1 MNKRTT
7 AVMALGLS
15 AVMFASAGAVADLPA
30 TPTRTKGQSVYVGN
44 TRVYPTGYNI
54 ADNNYFKLRD
64 LGKLAGFGVDW
75 DETTR
80 SVLISTER
88 TTPDLSNMVD
98 MALTGSTAKLSPQ
111 TFKVDGEQVAIKS
124 YLIRG
129 NNYVKLRDI
138 AKEVHFGV
146 DFDLTTKKVT
156 IDPDGVY
163 IDDDDVPITPDN
175 PSKPTTPTQPSNP
188 TTPSTPAT
196 GSAII
201 KWNSTMSDFSEAMI
215 NCNWNHDKY
224 LEVAKQYGSAI
235 TGKTN
240 ATTSDVVAAL
250 EAMTGAP
257 VDAVSMDNKP
267 VNQFWAKELRKAMGE
282 NVADNKPTIDT
293 GSSDNGNSSAGTGSN
308 STVVTDAMLRQWEQ
322 EMVERVNE
330 ERAKVGAPAL
340 EVDSNLMAFA
350 QYWAE
355 HLTIEFKH
363 SNIDAVK
370 DYANSSGLTYND
382 FRGGENI
389 TGAGYAYGQGY
400 GMVTLAMNA
409 FMNSEGHRQTILNTE
424 YSRVGVGF
432 AIANDGNVYCCQ
444 RFGL

>member
-146 DFDLTTKKVT
+146 DFELATKKVT

-163 IDDDDVPITPDN
+163 IDDDDVPITPDK
-175 PSKPTTPTQPSNP
+175 PSEPTQPSSP
-188 TTPSTPAT
+188 TTPNTPAT
-196 GSAII
+196 GSAIT
-201 KWNSTMSDFSEAMI
+201 KWNSTMNDFSEAMI

-224 LEVAKQYGSAI
+224 LQVAKEYGPAI
-235 TGKTN
+235 TGKAD
-240 ATTSDVVAAL
+240 ATTADVIAAL

-257 VDAVSMDNKP
+257 VDAVSMDDKP
-267 VNQFWAKELRKAMGE
+267 VNQFWSKELRKAMGE
-282 NVADNKPTIDT
+282 TVKDDT
-293 GSSDNGNSSAGTGSN
+293 NNNNGSN
-308 STVVTDAMLRQWEQ
+308 NNAGNATVSEATLRQWEQ
-322 EMVERVNE
+322 EMIELVNN
-330 ERAKVGAPAL
+330 ERAKVGSPAL
-340 EVDSNLMAFA
+340 KVDDNMAAFA
-350 QYWAE
+350 RYWAE
-355 HLTIEFKH
+355 HLT
-363 SNIDAVK
+363 
-370 DYANSSGLTYND
+370 TD
-382 FRGGENI
+382 FRHSAWSEIEDFANANGYDATQLGDNENI
-389 TGAGYAYGQGY
+389 TTADSVQ
-400 GMVTLAMNA
+400 TIKQKPSIRAMEL
-409 FMNSEGHRQTILNTE
+409 FMNSEGHRYTLLNTE
-424 YSRVGVGF
+424 YTRVGVGF
-432 AIANDGNVYCCQ
+432 AVGPTGRIYCCQ
-444 RFGL
+444 EFAR

>member
-1 MNKRTT
+1 MKKRTT

-64 LGKLAGFGVDW
+64 LGNLAGFGVDW

-88 TTPDLSNMVD
+88 TTPALSNMVD

-146 DFDLTTKKVT
+146 DFDLATKKVT

-163 IDDDDVPITPDN
+163 IDDENIPITPDK
-175 PSKPTTPTQPSNP
+175 PSEPTQPSSP
-188 TTPSTPAT
+188 TTPNTPAT

-201 KWNSTMSDFSEAMI
+201 KWNSTMSDFNEAMI
-215 NCNWNHDKY
+215 DCNWDQSKY
-224 LEVAKQYGSAI
+224 LEVAQKYGPAI
-235 TGKTN
+235 TGKAD
-240 ATTSDVVAAL
+240 ATTADVIAAL

-257 VDAVSMDNKP
+257 VDAVSMDDKP
-267 VNQFWAKELRKAMGE
+267 VNQFWSKELRKAMGE
-282 NVADNKPTIDT
+282 TVKDDN
-293 GSSDNGNSSAGTGSN
+293 NGSN
-308 STVVTDAMLRQWEQ
+308 SSTTVSEATLRQWEQ
-322 EMVERVNE
+322 EMVELINK

-340 EVDSNLMAFA
+340 EVNDDLTAFA

-355 HLTIEFKH
+355 HLTTEFRHSAWSENEDFANKH
-363 SNIDAVK
+363 
-370 DYANSSGLTYND
+370 GLKAENMG
-382 FRGGENI
+382 RNENI
-389 TGAGYAYGQGY
+389 TTAGTIKTITESPSSYA
-400 GMVTLAMNA
+400 MEL
-409 FMNSEGHRQTILNTE
+409 FMNSEGHRRTLLSKE
-424 YSRVGVGF
+424 YTRVGVGF
-432 AIANDGNVYCCQ
+432 AVGSMGTIYCCQ
-444 RFGL
+444 NFS

>member
-146 DFDLTTKKVT
+146 DFELATKKVT

-163 IDDDDVPITPDN
+163 IDDENIPITPDK
-175 PSKPTTPTQPSNP
+175 PSEPTQPSSP
-188 TTPSTPAT
+188 TTP
-196 GSAII
+196 
-201 KWNSTMSDFSEAMI
+201 
-215 NCNWNHDKY
+215 
-224 LEVAKQYGSAI
+224 
-235 TGKTN
+235 
-240 ATTSDVVAAL
+240 
-250 EAMTGAP
+250 
-257 VDAVSMDNKP
+257 
-267 VNQFWAKELRKAMGE
+267 
-282 NVADNKPTIDT
+282 
-293 GSSDNGNSSAGTGSN
+293 
-308 STVVTDAMLRQWEQ
+308 
-322 EMVERVNE
+322 
-330 ERAKVGAPAL
+330 
-340 EVDSNLMAFA
+340 
-350 QYWAE
+350 
-355 HLTIEFKH
+355 
-363 SNIDAVK
+363 
-370 DYANSSGLTYND
+370 
-382 FRGGENI
+382 
-389 TGAGYAYGQGY
+389 
-400 GMVTLAMNA
+400 
-409 FMNSEGHRQTILNTE
+409 NT
-424 YSRVGVGF
+424 
-432 AIANDGNVYCCQ
+432 
-444 RFGL
+444 

>member
-1 MNKRTT
+1 MKKRAT

-146 DFDLTTKKVT
+146 DFELATKKVT

-163 IDDDDVPITPDN
+163 IDDDEVPITPDN

-196 GSAII
+196 GSAIT
-201 KWNSTMSDFSEAMI
+201 KWNSTMSDFNEAMI
-215 NCNWNHDKY
+215 DCNWNHDKY

-257 VDAVSMDNKP
+257 VDAVSMDDKP

-282 NVADNKPTIDT
+282 TVKDDN
-293 GSSDNGNSSAGTGSN
+293 NSSNNNTT
-308 STVVTDAMLRQWEQ
+308 TVSEATLRQWEQ
-322 EMVERVNE
+322 EMVELINE

-340 EVDSNLMAFA
+340 TVDTHEMQFA
-350 QYWAE
+350 QYWAK
-355 HLTIEFKH
+355 HLTTEFKH
-363 SNIDAVK
+363 SNIDEKREFCASIGISYS
-370 DYANSSGLTYND
+370 DIE
-382 FRGGENI
+382 GGENI
-389 TGAGYAYGQGY
+389 TTADSIKDA
-400 GMVTLAMNA
+400 TIKKPSIRAMEL
-409 FMNSEGHRQTILNTE
+409 FMASEGHRNTLLDKE
-424 YSRVGVGF
+424 YTRVGVGF
-432 AIANDGNVYCCQ
+432 AVGPTGRVYCCQ

>member
-30 TPTRTKGQSVYVGN
+30 TPTRTKGQSVYVDT

-75 DETTR
+75 DETTC

-146 DFDLTTKKVT
+146 DFELATKKVT

-163 IDDDDVPITPDN
+163 IDDENIPITPDK
-175 PSKPTTPTQPSNP
+175 PSEPTQPSSP
-188 TTPSTPAT
+188 TTPNTPAT
-196 GSAII
+196 GSAIT
-201 KWNSTMSDFSEAMI
+201 KWNNTMNDFSEAMI
-215 NCNWNHDKY
+215 GCNWDYSKY
-224 LEVAKQYGSAI
+224 LEVAKKYGPTI

-240 ATTSDVVAAL
+240 ATTADVVAVL

-257 VDAVSMDNKP
+257 VEAVSMDNKP

-282 NVADNKPTIDT
+282 TVKDDN
-293 GSSDNGNSSAGTGSN
+293 NSSNNNTT
-308 STVVTDAMLRQWEQ
+308 TVSEATLRQWEQ
-322 EMVERVNE
+322 EMVELINE

-340 EVDSNLMAFA
+340 TVDTHEMQFA
-350 QYWAE
+350 QYWAK
-355 HLTIEFKH
+355 HLTTEFKH
-363 SNIDAVK
+363 SNIDEKREFCASIGISYS
-370 DYANSSGLTYND
+370 DIE
-382 FRGGENI
+382 GGENI
-389 TGAGYAYGQGY
+389 TTADSIKDA
-400 GMVTLAMNA
+400 TIKKPSIRAMEL
-409 FMNSEGHRQTILNTE
+409 FMASEGHRNTLLDKE
-424 YSRVGVGF
+424 YTRVGVGF
-432 AIANDGNVYCCQ
+432 AVGPTGRVYCCQ

>member
-54 ADNNYFKLRD
+54 KDNNYFKLRD
-64 LGKLAGFGVDW
+64 IGQLVGFGVEW
-75 DETTR
+75 DEATR
-80 SVLISTER
+80 TVVITSDR
-88 TTPDLSNMVD
+88 TTPVLTGLLD
-98 MALTGSTAKLSPQ
+98 MAQTGSTAKLSPQ
-111 TFKVDGEQVAIKS
+111 RITVDGEEVSLTS

-129 NNYVKLRDI
+129 NNYIKLRDI
-138 AKEVHFGV
+138 AKEIHFGV
-146 DFDLTTKKVT
+146 EYDMASKKVT

-163 IDDDDVPITPDN
+163 IDDADIPITPDE
-175 PSKPTTPTQPSNP
+175 PTAPTTPTKPSTPSTP
-188 TTPSTPAT
+188 TTPSTGT
-196 GSAII
+196 AIT
-201 KWNSTMSDFSEAMI
+201 KWNNTMNDFSEAMI
-215 NCNWNHDKY
+215 GCNWNQSKY
-224 LEVAKQYGSAI
+224 LEVAKKYGPTI

-240 ATTSDVVAAL
+240 ATTADVVAVL

-257 VDAVSMDNKP
+257 VDAVSMDDKP

-282 NVADNKPTIDT
+282 TVKDDSNN
-293 GSSDNGNSSAGTGSN
+293 SSNGNEGMGNTN
-308 STVVTDAMLRQWEQ
+308 RPSTVTEATLRQWEQ

-444 RFGL
+444 RFGR

>member
-1 MNKRTT
+1 MKKRTT

-146 DFDLTTKKVT
+146 DFELATKKVT

-163 IDDDDVPITPDN
+163 IDDENIPITPDK
-175 PSKPTTPTQPSNP
+175 PSEPTQPSSP
-188 TTPSTPAT
+188 TAPNTPAT
-196 GSAII
+196 GSAIT
-201 KWNSTMSDFSEAMI
+201 KWNSTMSDFNEAMI
-215 NCNWNHDKY
+215 NCNWSHDKY
-224 LEVAKQYGSAI
+224 LAVAKEYGPTI

-240 ATTSDVVAAL
+240 ATTADVIAAL

-257 VDAVSMDNKP
+257 VEAVSMDNKP
-267 VNQFWAKELRKAMGE
+267 VNIFWSKELRKAMGE
-282 NVADNKPTIDT
+282 TVKDDNNTSGNT
-293 GSSDNGNSSAGTGSN
+293 NNGNNSNISNGSQT
-308 STVVTDAMLRQWEQ
+308 TVTEATLRQWEQ

-340 EVDSNLMAFA
+340 EVDDNLMAFSR
-350 QYWAE
+350 YWAE
-355 HLTIEFKH
+355 HLTTEFRH
-363 SNIDAVK
+363 SDIDDLRCFA
-370 DYANSSGLTYND
+370 SSLGISVDDIRCN
-382 FRGGENI
+382 ENI
-389 TGAGYAYGQGY
+389 TTAGNITTVEDPY
-400 GMVTLAMNA
+400 TRAMNN
-409 FMNSEGHRQTILNTE
+409 FMHSEGHRYTMLNTE
-424 YSRVGVGF
+424 YTRVGIGF
-432 AIANDGNVYCCQ
+432 AVGSNGRIYCCQ
-444 RFGL
+444 NFS

>member
-1 MNKRTT
+1 MKKRTT

-146 DFDLTTKKVT
+146 DFDLATKKVT

-163 IDDDDVPITPDN
+163 IDDADIPITPDE
-175 PSKPTTPTQPSNP
+175 PTTPTAPTKP
-188 TTPSTPAT
+188 TTPSTPT
-196 GSAII
+196 TPSAGTAIT
-201 KWNSTMSDFSEAMI
+201 KWNGIMNDFNESMI
-215 NCNWNHDKY
+215 GCNWDYSKY
-224 LEVAKQYGSAI
+224 LEVAKKYGPTI
-235 TGKTN
+235 TGKTD
-240 ATTSDVVAAL
+240 ATTADVIAAL

-257 VDAVSMDNKP
+257 VDAVSMDDKP
-267 VNQFWAKELRKAMGE
+267 VSRFWAKELRKAMGE
-282 NVADNKPTIDT
+282 TVKDDN
-293 GSSDNGNSSAGTGSN
+293 NSSNTGN
-308 STVVTDAMLRQWEQ
+308 TTVSDATLRQWEQ
-322 EMVERVNE
+322 EMIEKINE

-340 EVDSNLMAFA
+340 EVDDNLMSFA

-355 HLTIEFKH
+355 HLTTEFRH
-363 SNIDAVK
+363 SSMDDIR
-370 DYANSSGLTYND
+370 DYAAAINVSADTIEGN
-382 FRGGENI
+382 ENI
-389 TGAGYAYGQGY
+389 TTAGN
-400 GMVTLAMNA
+400 VTTVENPCIRAMNN
-409 FMNSEGHRQTILNTE
+409 FMNSEGHRYTLLSTE
-424 YSRVGVGF
+424 YTRIGVGF
-432 AIANDGNVYCCQ
+432 AVGSSGKVYCCQ

>member
-1 MNKRTT
+1 MKKRTT

-138 AKEVHFGV
+138 AKEIHFGV
-146 DFDLTTKKVT
+146 EYDMASKKVT

-163 IDDDDVPITPDN
+163 IDDDDVPITPN
-175 PSKPTTPTQPSNP
+175 QPTTPTTPTKP
-188 TTPSTPAT
+188 TTPSTPT
-196 GSAII
+196 TPSAGTAIT
-201 KWNSTMSDFSEAMI
+201 KWNNTMNDFNESMI
-215 NCNWNHDKY
+215 GCNWDYSKY
-224 LEVAKQYGSAI
+224 LEVAKKYGPSI
-235 TGKTN
+235 TGKTD
-240 ATTSDVVAAL
+240 ATTADVIAAL

-267 VNQFWAKELRKAMGE
+267 VNIFWSKELRKAMGE
-282 NVADNKPTIDT
+282 TVKDDT
-293 GSSDNGNSSAGTGSN
+293 NNNNGSN
-308 STVVTDAMLRQWEQ
+308 DSTGNTTVSEATLRQWEQ
-322 EMVERVNE
+322 EMVERVNA

-340 EVDSNLMAFA
+340 EVDDNLMAFA
-350 QYWAE
+350 QYWA
-355 HLTIEFKH
+355 TRMTDNQRH
-363 SNIDAVK
+363 SDIDDLKSFATSNNINVDII
-370 DYANSSGLTYND
+370 
-382 FRGGENI
+382 RGGENI
-389 TGAGYAYGQGY
+389 VWGGNSLTAESATNC
-400 GMVTLAMNA
+400 MTSLL
-409 FMNSEGHRQTILNTE
+409 NSEGHRATMLKPDYTRI
-424 YSRVGVGF
+424 GVGF
-432 AIANDGNVYCCQ
+432 ASDNNGRLYCCQ
-444 RFGL
+444 RFGR

>member
-75 DETTR
+75 DETTC

-146 DFDLTTKKVT
+146 DFELATKKVT

-163 IDDDDVPITPDN
+163 IDDENIPITPDK
-175 PSKPTTPTQPSNP
+175 PSEPTQPSSP
-188 TTPSTPAT
+188 TTPNTPAT
-196 GSAII
+196 GSAIT
-201 KWNSTMSDFSEAMI
+201 KWNSTMSDFNEAMI

-224 LEVAKQYGSAI
+224 LQVAKEYGPTI

-240 ATTSDVVAAL
+240 ATTADVVAVL
-250 EAMTGAP
+250 EAITGAP
-257 VDAVSMDNKP
+257 VDAVSMDDKP

-282 NVADNKPTIDT
+282 TVKDDT
-293 GSSDNGNSSAGTGSN
+293 NNNNGSN
-308 STVVTDAMLRQWEQ
+308 DSTGNTTVSEATLRQWEQ

-330 ERAKVGAPAL
+330 ERAKVGAPEL
-340 EVDSNLMAFA
+340 TVDDNLMKWS
-350 QYWAE
+350 QYWAKQ
-355 HLTIEFKH
+355 LI
-363 SNIDAVK
+363 S
-370 DYANSSGLTYND
+370 D
-382 FRGGENI
+382 FRHSAWSEKQAYAANIGISPDDIDGGENI
-389 TGAGYAYGQGY
+389 VGGGNEPTSESAANC
-400 GMVTLAMNA
+400 MISLL
-409 FMNSEGHRQTILNTE
+409 NSEGHKATMLKATYRKI
-424 YSRVGVGF
+424 GVGF
-432 AIANDGNVYCCQ
+432 SVAPNGKIYCCQ
-444 RFGL
+444 SFGR

>member
-146 DFDLTTKKVT
+146 DFELATKKVT

-163 IDDDDVPITPDN
+163 IDDENIPITPDK
-175 PSKPTTPTQPSNP
+175 PSEPTQPSSP
-188 TTPSTPAT
+188 TTPNTPAT
-196 GSAII
+196 GSAIT
-201 KWNSTMSDFSEAMI
+201 KWNSTMSDFNEAMI

-224 LEVAKQYGSAI
+224 LEVAKQYGPTI
-235 TGKTN
+235 TGKAN
-240 ATTSDVVAAL
+240 ATTADVVAVL

-257 VDAVSMDNKP
+257 VDAVSMDDKP
-267 VNQFWAKELRKAMGE
+267 VNQFWAKELRKTMGE
-282 NVADNKPTIDT
+282 TVKDDN
-293 GSSDNGNSSAGTGSN
+293 NSSNNNTT
-308 STVVTDAMLRQWEQ
+308 TVSEATLRQWEQ
-322 EMVERVNE
+322 EMVDLINE

-340 EVDSNLMAFA
+340 TVDTHEMQFA
-350 QYWAE
+350 QYWAK
-355 HLTIEFKH
+355 HLTTEFKH
-363 SNIDAVK
+363 SNIDEKREFCASIGISYS
-370 DYANSSGLTYND
+370 DIE
-382 FRGGENI
+382 GGENI
-389 TGAGYAYGQGY
+389 TTADSIKDA
-400 GMVTLAMNA
+400 TIKKPSIRAMEL
-409 FMNSEGHRQTILNTE
+409 FMASEGHRNTLLDKE
-424 YSRVGVGF
+424 YTRVGVGF
-432 AIANDGNVYCCQ
+432 AVGPTGRVYCCQ

>member
-1 MNKRTT
+1 MKKRAT

-30 TPTRTKGQSVYVGN
+30 TPTRTRGQSVYVGN

-146 DFDLTTKKVT
+146 EFDLATKKVT

-175 PSKPTTPTQPSNP
+175 PSEPTTPTQPSNP

-196 GSAII
+196 GSAIT
-201 KWNSTMSDFSEAMI
+201 KWNSTMSDFNEAMI

-224 LEVAKQYGSAI
+224 LEVAKKYGTAI

-240 ATTSDVVAAL
+240 ATIADVIAAL

-257 VDAVSMDNKP
+257 VEAVSMDNKP
-267 VNQFWAKELRKAMGE
+267 VNIFWSKELRKAMGE
-282 NVADNKPTIDT
+282 TVKDDNNISGNTN
-293 GSSDNGNSSAGTGSN
+293 NGNNSNISNGSQ
-308 STVVTDAMLRQWEQ
+308 TAVTEATLRQWEQ

-340 EVDSNLMAFA
+340 EVDDNLMAFA

-355 HLTIEFKH
+355 HLT
-363 SNIDAVK
+363 
-370 DYANSSGLTYND
+370 TD
-382 FRGGENI
+382 FRHSAWSEIEAFANDKGINSNRLDGSENI

-409 FMNSEGHRQTILNTE
+409 FMNSDGHRRTLLSTE
-424 YSRVGVGF
+424 YSRVGIGF

-444 RFGL
+444 SYGF

>member
-1 MNKRTT
+1 
-7 AVMALGLS
+7 
-15 AVMFASAGAVADLPA
+15 MFASAGAVADLPA
-30 TPTRTKGQSVYVGN
+30 TPTRTRGQSVYVGN

-146 DFDLTTKKVT
+146 EFDLATKKVT

-175 PSKPTTPTQPSNP
+175 PSEPTTPTQPSNP

-196 GSAII
+196 GSAIT
-201 KWNSTMSDFSEAMI
+201 KWNSTMSDFNEAMI
-215 NCNWNHDKY
+215 NCNWNH
-224 LEVAKQYGSAI
+224 EVAKKYGTAI

-240 ATTSDVVAAL
+240 ATIADVIAAL

-257 VDAVSMDNKP
+257 VEAVSMDNKP
-267 VNQFWAKELRKAMGE
+267 VNIFWSKELRKAMGE
-282 NVADNKPTIDT
+282 TVKDDNNISGNTN
-293 GSSDNGNSSAGTGSN
+293 NGNNSNISNGSQT
-308 STVVTDAMLRQWEQ
+308 TVTEATLRQWEQ

-340 EVDSNLMAFA
+340 EVDDNLMAFA

-355 HLTIEFKH
+355 HLT
-363 SNIDAVK
+363 
-370 DYANSSGLTYND
+370 TD
-382 FRGGENI
+382 FRHSAWSEIEAFANDKGINSNRLDGSENI

-409 FMNSEGHRQTILNTE
+409 FMNSDGHRRTLLSTE
-424 YSRVGVGF
+424 YSRVGIGF

-444 RFGL
+444 SYGF

>member
-1 MNKRTT
+1 
-7 AVMALGLS
+7 MALGLS

-146 DFDLTTKKVT
+146 DFDLATKKVT

-163 IDDDDVPITPDN
+163 IDDENIPITPDK
-175 PSKPTTPTQPSNP
+175 PSEPTQPSSP
-188 TTPSTPAT
+188 TTPNTPAT
-196 GSAII
+196 GSAIT
-201 KWNSTMSDFSEAMI
+201 KWNSTMNDFSEAMI
-215 NCNWNHDKY
+215 NCNWSHDKY
-224 LEVAKQYGSAI
+224 LAVAKEYGPII

-240 ATTSDVVAAL
+240 ATTSDVIVAL
-250 EAMTGAP
+250 ETMTGAP
-257 VDAVSMDNKP
+257 VDAVSMDDKP
-267 VNQFWAKELRKAMGE
+267 VNVFWAKELRKAIGE

-322 EMVERVNE
+322 EMILMINE
-330 ERAKVGAPAL
+330 ERAKAGAPSL
-340 EVDSNLMAFA
+340 TENNVLTDFA
-350 QYWAE
+350 QYWAK
-355 HLTIEFKH
+355 HLATEFRH
-363 SNIDAVK
+363 SDVDDWK
-370 DYANSSGLTYND
+370 DYASVYGVQLNDLNSS
-382 FRGGENI
+382 ENI
-389 TGAGYAYGQGY
+389 TTAGNTSLLNSE
-400 GMVTLAMNA
+400 MPFSRAMRN
-409 FMNSEGHRQTILNTE
+409 FMNSEGHRNTILQT
-424 YSRVGVGF
+424 YYTRVGVGF
-432 AIANDGNVYCCQ
+432 FVSEDGSVYCVQ
-444 RFGL
+444 KFS

>member
-75 DETTR
+75 DETTC

-146 DFDLTTKKVT
+146 DFDLATKKVT

-163 IDDDDVPITPDN
+163 IDDENIPITPDK
-175 PSKPTTPTQPSNP
+175 PSEPTQPSSP
-188 TTPSTPAT
+188 TTPNTPAT
-196 GSAII
+196 GSAIT
-201 KWNSTMSDFSEAMI
+201 KWNSTMNDFSEAMI
-215 NCNWNHDKY
+215 DCNWNHDKY
-224 LEVAKQYGSAI
+224 MQVAKKYGRAI

-240 ATTSDVVAAL
+240 ATTADVVAVL

-257 VDAVSMDNKP
+257 VDAVSMDDKP

-282 NVADNKPTIDT
+282 TVKDDN
-293 GSSDNGNSSAGTGSN
+293 NSSNNNTT
-308 STVVTDAMLRQWEQ
+308 TVSEATLRQWEQ
-322 EMVERVNE
+322 EMVELINE

-340 EVDSNLMAFA
+340 EVDDNLMAFA
-350 QYWAE
+350 QYWAK
-355 HLTIEFKH
+355 HLTIEFRH
-363 SNIDAVK
+363 SAWSDLQEYAQNIGMNAD
-370 DYANSSGLTYND
+370 DID
-382 FRGGENI
+382 GGENI
-389 TGAGYAYGQGY
+389 TTADNIQSANIKSPAIR
-400 GMVTLAMNA
+400 AMEL
-409 FMNSEGHRQTILNTE
+409 FMNSEGHRNTLLRTD
-424 YSRVGVGF
+424 YTRIGVGF
-432 AIANDGNVYCCQ
+432 SVGPTGRVYCDQ
-444 RFGL
+444 SFGL

>member
-1 MNKRTT
+1 
-7 AVMALGLS
+7 MALGLS

-30 TPTRTKGQSVYVGN
+30 TPTRTKGQSVYVD
-44 TRVYPTGYNI
+44 TTHVYPTGYNI
-54 ADNNYFKLRD
+54 KDNNYFKLRD
-64 LGKLAGFGVDW
+64 IGQLVGFGVEW
-75 DETTR
+75 DEATR
-80 SVLISTER
+80 TVVITSDR
-88 TTPDLSNMVD
+88 TTPVLTGLLD
-98 MALTGSTAKLSPQ
+98 MAQTGSTAKLSPQ
-111 TFKVDGEQVAIKS
+111 RITVDGEEVSLTS

-129 NNYVKLRDI
+129 NNYIKLRDI
-138 AKEVHFGV
+138 AKEIHFGV
-146 DFDLTTKKVT
+146 EYDMASKKVT
-156 IDPDGVY
+156 IAPDGVY
-163 IDDDDVPITPDN
+163 IDDEDIPIPPDE
-175 PSKPTTPTQPSNP
+175 PTAPTTPTKPSTPSTP
-188 TTPSTPAT
+188 TTPSTGT
-196 GSAII
+196 AIT
-201 KWNSTMSDFSEAMI
+201 KWNNTMNDFSEAMI
-215 NCNWNHDKY
+215 GCNWNQSKY
-224 LEVAKQYGSAI
+224 LEVAKKYGPTI

-240 ATTSDVVAAL
+240 ATTADVVAVL

-257 VDAVSMDNKP
+257 VDAVSMDDKP

-282 NVADNKPTIDT
+282 TVKDDHNN
-293 GSSDNGNSSAGTGSN
+293 SSNGNEDMGNTN
-308 STVVTDAMLRQWEQ
+308 RPSTVTEATLRQWEQ

-444 RFGL
+444 RFGR

>member
-1 MNKRTT
+1 MKKRTT

-64 LGKLAGFGVDW
+64 LGNLAGFGVDW

-88 TTPDLSNMVD
+88 TTPALSNMVD

-146 DFDLTTKKVT
+146 DFDLATKKVT

-163 IDDDDVPITPDN
+163 IDDENIPITPDK
-175 PSKPTTPTQPSNP
+175 PSEPTQPSSP
-188 TTPSTPAT
+188 TTPNTPAT

-201 KWNSTMSDFSEAMI
+201 KWNSTMSDFNEAMI
-215 NCNWNHDKY
+215 DCNWDQSKY
-224 LEVAKQYGSAI
+224 LEVAQKYGPAI
-235 TGKTN
+235 TGKAD
-240 ATTSDVVAAL
+240 ATTADVITAL
-250 EAMTGAP
+250 EAITGAP
-257 VDAVSMDNKP
+257 VDAVSMDDKP
-267 VNQFWAKELRKAMGE
+267 VNQFWSKELRKAMGE
-282 NVADNKPTIDT
+282 TVKDDN
-293 GSSDNGNSSAGTGSN
+293 NSSNNNTT
-308 STVVTDAMLRQWEQ
+308 TVSEATLRQWEQ

-355 HLTIEFKH
+355 HLTIEFCH
-363 SNIDAVK
+363 SAWSEKVAFAKSVGIDPSAV
-370 DYANSSGLTYND
+370 DSN
-382 FRGGENI
+382 ENI

-409 FMNSEGHRQTILNTE
+409 FMNSEGHKRNMLNTE
-424 YSRVGVGF
+424 YRRVGVGF
-432 AIANDGNVYCCQ
+432 AIASDGNVYCCQ
-444 RFGL
+444 NFSR